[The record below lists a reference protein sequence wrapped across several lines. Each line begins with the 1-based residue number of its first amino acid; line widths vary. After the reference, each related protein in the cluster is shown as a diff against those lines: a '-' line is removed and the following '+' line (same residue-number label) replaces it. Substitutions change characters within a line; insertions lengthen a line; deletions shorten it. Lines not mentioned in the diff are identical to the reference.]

1 MYHFLFILSFVSAVT
16 QPQQSNQY
24 SPHTSGQGFKDT
36 NQNIQ
41 RGYHTHLH
49 VPTTV
54 PQRSNKR
61 VDGQNNKHESIKRY
75 TTYDINVNSRTRMPI
90 DYSTKQQRYNTQKKS
105 HESPSTQ
112 PYVPVIQPFPALET
126 QKISQVEP
134 ALPREYQQIDIGDS
148 QAKSGIH
155 QTYTWNPEYSTMTQ
169 TTNQCASQI
178 QTQLDGRSQKALIPR
193 DEGIP
198 ASRSTAMPGHQ
209 AGGRLLAPAT
219 HNYQRPS
226 TSQQLDQNVVETQM
240 TPSISSRESYLP
252 RPARLASE
260 HQGQQNDHAHLTS
273 THRYLSSE
281 LLTPMGI
288 YQNTLSAAEPDP
300 ETTSLNEQEGK
311 LEVIAK
317 GLEFLIL

>member
-16 QPQQSNQY
+16 QPQQSYQY

-36 NQNIQ
+36 NQKIQ
-41 RGYHTHLH
+41 GGCHTPLH

-75 TTYDINVNSRTRMPI
+75 TPYDINVNSRQRMPI
-90 DYSTKQQRYNTQKKS
+90 DYSAKQQRYNTQKKS
-105 HESPSTQ
+105 HESPPTQ
-112 PYVPVIQPFPALET
+112 PYVPVIQPFRALET
-126 QKISQVEP
+126 QKISQAEP
-134 ALPREYQQIDIGDS
+134 TLAREYQQIDIGDS

-169 TTNQCASQI
+169 TSNQCASQI
-178 QTQLDGRSQKALIPR
+178 QFRLDGRSQKALIPR

-198 ASRSTAMPGHQ
+198 ASRLTAMPGHQ
-209 AGGRLLAPAT
+209 AGGRLWDPAT

-260 HQGQQNDHAHLTS
+260 HQGQQDDHAHLTS

-300 ETTSLNEQEGK
+300 ETTSLNEQEGR
-311 LEVIAK
+311 LQVIVK